1 MTIDTAQIISM
12 VVGVLLP
19 ILVGLV
25 TKVVT
30 SPAFK
35 AVLLFAL
42 SAVSGFLTEFLVVG
56 TAFDWQQALFSWLT
70 TFIVAVAMHFG
81 LYSPTGI
88 SQKAQEI
95 PLTGRSNVPADP
107 YGDR

>member
-1 MTIDTAQIISM
+1 MRIETAQIISM

-25 TKVVT
+25 TKTVT

-35 AVLLFAL
+35 AVLLFLLA
-42 SAVSGFLTEFLVVG
+42 AISGFLTEFLQAG
-56 TAFDWQQALFSWLT
+56 TAFDWQQALFAWLT

-88 SQKAQEI
+88 SQKAQET
-95 PLTGRSNVPADP
+95 LVTGRNNAPADP